1 MSSLPAESYHLNDS
15 QRHLRVTLIT
25 CLTVAGAFVLLRVL
39 VRLRIQRQ
47 FNPDDYLLLL
57 AVCGFSLMTGFLVH
71 AIDAGG
77 FGRPT
82 DELPLEVLLCGIK
95 YLLFAKTSYV
105 LTLIITNLSIALL
118 QLRISGGVFIV
129 FNRLHYT
136 SIAINVVIGLYEF
149 FRVLFQC
156 FPVEK
161 MWTPT
166 MEKGHCADTD
176 GITTGTYVYSA
187 INVALTWYYA
197 LALVPL
203 IWKLQLKTAVKLSS
217 IFVLGV
223 GILASVATIIRFKY
237 LLDFST
243 TSNPLSE

>member
-1 MSSLPAESYHLNDS
+1 MSSLPVESYHLNDS
-15 QRHLRVTLIT
+15 QKHLRVTLIT
-25 CLTVAGAFVLLRVL
+25 CLTVAVAFVLLRVL

-47 FNPDDYLLLL
+47 FNTDDYLLLL
-57 AVCGFSLMTGFLVH
+57 AVYLV
-71 AIDAGG
+71 
-77 FGRPT
+77 
-82 DELPLEVLLCGIK
+82 
-95 YLLFAKTSYV
+95 FAKTS
-105 LTLIITNLSIALL
+105 
-118 QLRISGGVFIV
+118 Q
-129 FNRLHYT
+129 
-136 SIAINVVIGLYEF
+136 
-149 FRVLFQC
+149 
-156 FPVEK
+156 VEK

-166 MEKGHCADTD
+166 MDKGHCADTD

-223 GILASVATIIRFKY
+223 GILASIATIIRFKY

-243 TSNPLSE
+243 TSNPLNRAAKNAPRDNDASEPPRKLRRGYTFQLSEIDSMDLKQDETPIIRCQSYEAPSSISVTTPGTLNEDRRVSYFAKEISMEAGEKDLERGV